1 MSPVSPARRRAEEFA
16 SLLDAGELA
25 PLVGRGG
32 ATAAH
37 ADALEV
43 VAALRAVVAP
53 EPSAAYVA
61 ELRSNLLAAADTLLA
76 PVAPRLTLAEQVTT
90 APQRHR
96 RKLSVAV
103 GTLAVLAGTTGVAM
117 AAQSALP
124 GESLYPI
131 KRILESAQTSL
142 SADDAARADRI
153 MELAHDRLGET
164 QALADS
170 DSPES
175 RAQIPNSLE
184 DFVAQATQ
192 AADALLGEYSD
203 SGDISSII
211 ELRDFL
217 RDSLGAL
224 AGLKGSV
231 PEEYA
236 ADFDAAV
243 NALLSIDEQALS
255 ACGDCGGLLD
265 VPAILL
271 SGAPISADAPATQGT
286 SPRTAPSP
294 AATSNA
300 ITDLLRQLPTIGST
314 TSPLPKAPTTASAAP
329 TPSTS
334 TTTEPKGTL
343 GSILGPEGSPLEPLT
358 DTLDGALDPLL
369 DPLLGDGG
377 LL

>member
-16 SLLDAGELA
+16 SVLE
-25 PLVGRGG
+25 GRGG
-32 ATAAH
+32 SAAAH
-37 ADALEV
+37 TDALEL
-43 VAALRAVVAP
+43 VAALRTVVAP
-53 EPSAAYVA
+53 QPSTAYVE
-61 ELRSNLLAAADTLLA
+61 ELRSNLLAAADTILA
-76 PVAPRLTLAEQVTT
+76 PTLAPRPTLAAQVGT

-103 GTLAVLAGTTGVAM
+103 GTLAVLGSTTGVAM

-142 SADDAARADRI
+142 SADDAARASRI
-153 MELAHDRLGET
+153 MDLAQDRLGET

-170 DSPES
+170 DSDSS
-175 RAQIPNSLE
+175 RAQIPHSLE

-192 AADALLGEYSD
+192 AADALLGEYSE
-203 SGDISSII
+203 SGDISTIT

-217 RDSLGAL
+217 RDSLDAL

-231 PEEYA
+231 PAEYA
-236 ADFDAAV
+236 DDFDAAV

-255 ACGDCGGLLD
+255 ACGACGGLLD
-265 VPAILL
+265 IPAILL
-271 SGAPISADAPATQGT
+271 SGAPIAPEASTSPATL
-286 SPRTAPSP
+286 PRPSAGP
-294 AATSNA
+294 SAAANA
-300 ITDLLRQLPTIGST
+300 VTDLLRQLPKVGS
-314 TSPLPKAPTTASAAP
+314 SASALPQLPTGTSP

-334 TTTEPKGTL
+334 TSTQPKGTL
-343 GSILGPEGSPLEPLT
+343 GTILGTDGSITQPLT
-358 DTLDGALDPLL
+358 DALDGVLDPLL

>member
-16 SLLDAGELA
+16 SLLE
-25 PLVGRGG
+25 GRGG
-32 ATAAH
+32 SAAAH
-37 ADALEV
+37 SDALEV
-43 VAALRAVVAP
+43 VSALRTVVAP
-53 EPSAAYVA
+53 QPSAAYVE

-76 PVAPRLTLAEQVTT
+76 PTASRLTLAEQVTT

-96 RKLSVAV
+96 RKLSVAI
-103 GTLAVLAGTTGVAM
+103 GTLAVLGSTTGVAM

-142 SADDAARADRI
+142 SSDDAARASRI
-153 MELAHDRLGET
+153 MDLAGDRLTET

-170 DSPES
+170 GSASS
-175 RAQIPNSLE
+175 RAQIPHSLE

-192 AADALLGEYSD
+192 AADTLLGEYSD
-203 SGDISSII
+203 SGDVSTII

-217 RDSLGAL
+217 RDSLDAL

-231 PEEYA
+231 PDEYSD
-236 ADFDAAV
+236 DFDAAV

-271 SGAPISADAPATQGT
+271 SGAPIAPDTT
-286 SPRTAPSP
+286 TTPRTSTPRVAPSP
-294 AATSNA
+294 SAATNA
-300 ITDLLRQLPTIGST
+300 VTDLLNQLPKVGSSTSVLPKVPTVGSASPTPTTST
-314 TSPLPKAPTTASAAP
+314 TSKPT
-329 TPSTS
+329 
-334 TTTEPKGTL
+334 GTI
-343 GSILGPEGSPLEPLT
+343 GSILGTEGTITQPLT

-369 DPLLGDGG
+369 DPLLGDNG

>member
-16 SLLDAGELA
+16 SLLE
-25 PLVGRGG
+25 GRGG
-32 ATAAH
+32 SAAAH
-37 ADALEV
+37 ADALEI
-43 VAALRAVVAP
+43 VAALRSVVVP
-53 EPSAAYVA
+53 EPSAAYVE

-76 PVAPRLTLAEQVTT
+76 PAAPRLTLAEQVTG

-142 SADDAARADRI
+142 SPDDAARAARI
-153 MELAHDRLGET
+153 MDLAQDRLGET

-170 DSPES
+170 DSARS
-175 RAQIPNSLE
+175 RAQIPHSLE
-184 DFVAQATQ
+184 DFVTQATE
-192 AADALLGEYSD
+192 AADALLGEYSE
-203 SGDISSII
+203 SGDVSTVT
-211 ELRDFL
+211 ELRGFL
-217 RDSLGAL
+217 RDSLDAL

-231 PEEYA
+231 PPEYA
-236 ADFDAAV
+236 DDFDAAV

-265 VPAILL
+265 IPAILL
-271 SGAPISADAPATQGT
+271 SGAPIAPATATPQPT
-286 SPRTAPSP
+286 TPRPTASASP
-294 AATSNA
+294 ATNA
-300 ITDLLRQLPTIGST
+300 VTELLRQLPKIGSS
-314 TSPLPKAPTTASAAP
+314 TSALPKLPSASP
-329 TPSTS
+329 SPSPSTS
-334 TTTEPKGTL
+334 TQTQGTL
-343 GSILGPEGSPLEPLT
+343 GTILGTGGSVAQPLT
-358 DTLDGALDPLL
+358 DTLDGVLDPLL
-369 DPLLGDGG
+369 DPLLGTGG

>member
-16 SLLDAGELA
+16 SLLE
-25 PLVGRGG
+25 GRGG
-32 ATAAH
+32 SAAAH

-43 VAALRAVVAP
+43 VAALRTVVAP

-76 PVAPRLTLAEQVTT
+76 PAAVRPTRAAHVTT
-90 APQRHR
+90 APQRHG

-103 GTLAVLAGTTGVAM
+103 GTLTVLAGTTGVAM

-142 SADDAARADRI
+142 SADDTARAERI
-153 MELAHDRLGET
+153 MELAHSRLGET
-164 QALADS
+164 QALAQS
-170 DSPES
+170 DAPGS
-175 RAQIPNSLE
+175 RAQIPATLE

-192 AADALLGEYSD
+192 AADALLEEYSE
-203 SGDISSII
+203 SGDVAMII

-224 AGLKGSV
+224 AGLKSSV
-231 PEEYA
+231 PQEYA

-243 NALLSIDEQALS
+243 NALLSIDEQALA

-265 VPAILL
+265 IPAILL
-271 SGAPISADAPATQGT
+271 SGAPISAGGA
-286 SPRTAPSP
+286 APSP
-294 AATSNA
+294 APRPNPSAPATSNA
-300 ITDLLRQLPTIGST
+300 VAELLSK
-314 TSPLPKAPTTASAAP
+314 LPKVGSSSPAAP
-329 TPSTS
+329 TAPSEPAVPTPTTS
-334 TTTEPKGTL
+334 ATTEPKGTL
-343 GSILGPEGSPLEPLT
+343 GSVLGPDGSITEPLT
-358 DTLDGALDPLL
+358 DTLDGVLDPLL
-369 DPLLGDGG
+369 DPLLGDNG